1 MKSMAN
7 RRPLAAVVLVLLM
20 AFALPIHAQNAR
32 PDPGLMWNRTGLPA
46 VFPLQVKTSVGRD
59 YVVLLSNT
67 ETNADVLAAYIV
79 GGAFFRVLVPPGRFR
94 VRFATGVDW
103 KDENTMFGKEGE
115 TQIIEMPE
123 PLTFEVQGL
132 AVKRGH
138 LIDLTDYAAGET
150 AQIPLAPVRICQTA
164 EVVPQSG
171 LIFQKYWKYFP
182 DRPPVDQGRFLKFR
196 ERYC

>member
-1 MKSMAN
+1 MKSMASL
-7 RRPLAAVVLVLLM
+7 RPLVAVMLLLLM
-20 AFALPIHAQNAR
+20 AVAFPVHAQNAR
-32 PDPGLMWNRTGLPA
+32 PEPGLMWNRTGLPA

-94 VRFATGVDW
+94 VRFATGVRW

-138 LIDLTDYAAGET
+138 LIDLTGYAAGET

-164 EVVPQSG
+164 EVVPQVG
-171 LIFQKYWKYFP
+171 QRFQEYWKYFP
-182 DRPPVDQGRFLKFR
+182 DRQPVDQGRFLKFR
-196 ERYC
+196 ARYC